1 MRDLHYLEFH
11 ITDHCNL
18 NCKGCSHF
26 SPLAA
31 ENYLNLDSFYKDM
44 ARLSE
49 LFSNI
54 VRMRILGGEPL
65 LHPLVN
71 KFIETTRFFF
81 PNSDISLVT
90 NGILLPTMDSSFYE
104 IMKNNNFTLDVTV
117 YPPTKEKIPDLVS
130 LAMQY
135 GIPIQYQNVEYFCRF
150 LNNEGTSDKVEI
162 HKQCWVKYCTFL
174 RNGKIYPC
182 ALPALSNIINH
193 TFEWKIPDDGYID
206 IHSNVTANDIISFIW
221 KPISACAY
229 CTKGIW
235 FPWELS
241 HHKPDEWLG

>member
-1 MRDLHYLEFH
+1 MSNLHYLEFH
-11 ITDHCNL
+11 IVDHCNL

-26 SPLAA
+26 SPLSA
-31 ENYLNLDSFYKDM
+31 ESYLNFDTFYKDM

-65 LHPLVN
+65 LHPFVN
-71 KFIETTRFFF
+71 KFIETTRSFF

-90 NGILLPTMDSSFYE
+90 NGILLPTMESSFYE
-104 IMKNNNFTLDVTV
+104 TIKNNNFTLDVTV

-135 GIPIQYQNVEYFCRF
+135 EIPIQYQTVEYFCKF
-150 LNNEGTSDKVEI
+150 LNNNGSSDKVEI
-162 HKQCWVKYCTFL
+162 HKQCWVNYCTFL

-182 ALPALSNIINH
+182 ALPALSNIANQK
-193 TFEWKIPDDGYID
+193 FGWQIPDDGYID
-206 IHSNVTANDIISFIW
+206 IHTNVTANEIISFIW
-221 KPISACAY
+221 KPISTCSY
-229 CTKGIW
+229 CNKGVW

-241 HHKPDEWLG
+241 QHKPDEWLI